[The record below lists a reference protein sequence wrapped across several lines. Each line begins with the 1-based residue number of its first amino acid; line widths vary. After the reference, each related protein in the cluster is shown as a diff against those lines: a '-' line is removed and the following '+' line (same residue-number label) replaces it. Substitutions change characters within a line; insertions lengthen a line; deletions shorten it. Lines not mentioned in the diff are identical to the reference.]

1 MKQFDLFSVLG
12 AAFNPSKEIEGFF
25 NTNNT
30 LKHDLPKENE
40 TAKCQQHIVLNLF
53 QTSYHKWTASL
64 VWEQLLSTDKIHQL
78 TPLTSIRRAMSNLQ
92 RAGYLEKESETRMGM
107 YGKNEHYY
115 KLIR

>member
-1 MKQFDLFSVLG
+1 MKPLDLFNALG
-12 AAFNPSKEIEGFF
+12 VAFNPNQEIEGFF

-30 LKHDLPKENE
+30 LKHHLPKENE
-40 TAKCQQHIVLNLF
+40 KASCQQDIVLDLF
-53 QTSYHKWTASL
+53 KTSYHKWTASL

-92 RAGYLEKESETRMGM
+92 RAGYLEKENETRMGM

-115 KLIR
+115 KLIK

>member
-1 MKQFDLFSVLG
+1 MKPFDLFSALG
-12 AAFNPSKEIEGFF
+12 FAFNPNQEIEGFF

-40 TAKCQQHIVLNLF
+40 TAKGQQHIVLNLF
-53 QTSYHKWTASL
+53 ESSYSKWTASL

-78 TPLTSIRRAMSNLQ
+78 TPLTSIRRAISNLQ
-92 RAGYLEKESETRMGM
+92 RAGYLEKENETRMGM

-115 KLIR
+115 KLIK